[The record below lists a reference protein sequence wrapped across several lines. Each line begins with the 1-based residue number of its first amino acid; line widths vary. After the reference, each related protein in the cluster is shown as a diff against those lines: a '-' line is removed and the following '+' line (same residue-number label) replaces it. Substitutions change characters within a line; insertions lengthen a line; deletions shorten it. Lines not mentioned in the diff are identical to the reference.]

1 MARAA
6 EIDGP
11 VLIDVVSD
19 IDAVAPKGSA
29 PLAAPE
35 LTTVAPDREGHP

>member
-6 EIDGP
+6 EIKGP

-29 PLAAPE
+29 VRAPQG
-35 LTTVAPDREGHP
+35 ANQINGEGNR